1 MFKKN
6 LGTFGQ
12 KFSLWNFVFYVL
24 IYVQK
29 EFHSYFHW
37 CLRNCFSKVTEK
49 FDRNIAKRAIILH
62 KNIFSKIWKMFLYIH
77 IRNVCFVVIGN
88 NLFSNEAKTN
98 NAQTR
103 YIDTWLYRYWFCY
116 IKNINILAK
125 KKVIVSNYICWYH
138 PSLVVSTVVH

>member
-1 MFKKN
+1 M
-6 LGTFGQ
+6 
-12 KFSLWNFVFYVL
+12 
-24 IYVQK
+24 QK

-77 IRNVCFVVIGN
+77 IRKVCFAVIGN
-88 NLFSNEAKTN
+88 NLFSNEVKSN

-103 YIDTWLYRYWFCY
+103 YIDTWLYRYWFCLKKTTIFWLKKRY
-116 IKNINILAK
+116 RIELYLLISPITSSIYCGSLDNIMGRLGGITFVL
-125 KKVIVSNYICWYH
+125 Y
-138 PSLVVSTVVH
+138 